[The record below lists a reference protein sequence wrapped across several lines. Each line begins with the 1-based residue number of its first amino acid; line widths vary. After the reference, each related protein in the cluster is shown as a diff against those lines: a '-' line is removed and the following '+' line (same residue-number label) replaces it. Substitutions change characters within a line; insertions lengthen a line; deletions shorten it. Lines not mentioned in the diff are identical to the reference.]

1 MCVCVCAQVGKVDI
15 IMVSMENA
23 LASVGGFCT
32 GRAAII
38 GHQRLS
44 SLGYCFSASLPPLHA
59 VAAMVAIDIIGN
71 SSTLHM
77 QLASNVQ
84 HFRQLM
90 EG

>member
-1 MCVCVCAQVGKVDI
+1 MYAQVDEVDI

-32 GRAAII
+32 GRASII

-59 VAAMVAIDIIGN
+59 VAAMTAIDIIG
-71 SSTLHM
+71 SSPTLHTK
-77 QLASNVQ
+77 LVSNVQ
-84 HFRQLM
+84 QFRQLM

>member
-1 MCVCVCAQVGKVDI
+1 MCVCVYAQVDKVDI

-32 GRAAII
+32 GKAAII

-59 VAAMVAIDIIGN
+59 VAAMTAIDIIG
-71 SSTLHM
+71 SSPSLHT
-77 QLASNVQ
+77 QLVSNVQ
-84 HFRQLM
+84 QFRQLM